1 MARRAVPLGAFAT
14 AIGLGALTL
23 GPLAVVMMQAGGGG
37 GITAAD
43 LAALRFTVTQA
54 ALSAL
59 AAHAPDLPGVR
70 RRMLASGERW
80 QVAALAT
87 GEAMRG
93 AWRSMRVGQRV
104 LVRLRFAWVAGGAVS
119 ACRDRGQPSFCTA
132 RRLMIFGNPSSSTS
146 VLQAWP
152 LPGHGRSA
160 PSRWTPAWCCPI
172 ICTASGPCRRGTT
185 IIRHGGG

>member
-59 AAHAPDLPGVR
+59 AHP
-70 RRMLASGERW
+70 
-80 QVAALAT
+80 
-87 GEAMRG
+87 
-93 AWRSMRVGQRV
+93 
-104 LVRLRFAWVAGGAVS
+104 VRLRLLREVLGGHTT
-119 ACRDRGQPSFCTA
+119 TA
-132 RRLMIFGNPSSSTS
+132 ARVSSSSGPAVRTC
-146 VLQAWP
+146 
-152 LPGHGRSA
+152 SA
-160 PSRWTPAWCCPI
+160 PCVRCQAYSSPPGSRTCP
-172 ICTASGPCRRGTT
+172 P
-185 IIRHGGG
+185 